1 MGAAGTV
8 MHGCVK
14 VDDRG
19 RGQMLGCGSCVGDR
33 CRRMVVGMHGCVGI
47 E

>member
-19 RGQMLGCGSCVGDR
+19 RGQMLGCGSCVERVTDAGEWLLG
-33 CRRMVVGMHGCVGI
+33 CRDVWG
-47 E
+47 